1 MKIDKLKSNINKLNV
16 KERLELIDFIKNS
29 YSIFNQYAKIEK
41 CPHCSSVKIV
51 KNGVR
56 NNINRFICKDCGKS
70 FTYKSDTI
78 LSGIQELNKWN
89 AFVDDFMSLNISSIK
104 DISKKLKISA
114 QTAMDWRH
122 KLLSS
127 LVSRENRFFN
137 DTIEFDESY
146 FLISRKGRRNME
158 IGNRNT
164 YRRWREG
171 QVGDTDYQVK
181 LFFTYGRNSGVLE
194 LFKSHMGRTS
204 AENLNNYFL
213 PNRFQNITTYTD
225 SHRSYSAFFRENNIA
240 HRTFISTDH
249 VNPDTP
255 QVHNQTVNAYTRG
268 FKDFVNKYM
277 RGVSTKYIGLYAKW
291 YEFIVNV
298 KKEIQRKL
306 SNIEDTI
313 NYNITDKLCTNVLTD
328 FNGLEYYRQAEFSF
342 LQFLRSNGRTN
353 FGNNSTHYYYEPLPV
368 INFARFLR

>member
-1 MKIDKLKSNINKLNV
+1 MGMKIDKIKSNINKLKVN
-16 KERLELIDFIKNS
+16 ERLELIDFIKNS
-29 YSIFNQYAKIEK
+29 YSIFNEFANVEK
-41 CPHCSSVKIV
+41 CPRCQSNHIV

-56 NNINRFICKDCGKS
+56 NNINRFLCRDCGKS

-78 LSGIQELNKWN
+78 LSGINELNKWN
-89 AFVDDFMSLNISSIK
+89 LFVEDFMSLNITPINDLSRK
-104 DISKKLKISA
+104 LDISR

-122 KLLSS
+122 KLLAS
-127 LVSRENRFFN
+127 LVNRENNFSN

-146 FLISRKGRRNME
+146 FLISRKGRRNMA
-158 IGNRNT
+158 ITNRST
-164 YRRWREG
+164 YRKWREG

-181 LFFTYGRNSGVLE
+181 LFFTYGRNTGILE

-225 SHRSYSAFFRENNIA
+225 SHRSYSAFFRDNNIE
-240 HRTFISTDH
+240 HRTFVSIDH
-249 VNPDTP
+249 VNPTSAA
-255 QVHNQTVNAYTRG
+255 VHNQTVNAYTRG

-298 KKEIQRKL
+298 KKEIQRKID
-306 SNIEDTI
+306 NVEETVK
-313 NYNITDKLCTNVLTD
+313 YNIADKLCVNILKD
-328 FNGLEYYRQAEFSF
+328 FNGLEYFRQSEVSF
-342 LQFLRSNGRTN
+342 LWFLRSNGRHN
-353 FGNNSTHYYYEPLPV
+353 FGNNISHYYSTVLT
-368 INFARFLR
+368 